1 MNGIDALSRLFSLL
15 SEPNRLRILFI
26 IGKEKKCV
34 TDVINETELSQPL
47 VSHHLRTLRES
58 GVLVAERK
66 AALVYYSLSDP
77 HLIDLLKTLSGI
89 KFKGDGGKRD
99 GWMFPPMRFMQV
111 WMKGGE

>member
-1 MNGIDALSRLFSLL
+1 MDRIEVLSRLFNLL

-34 TDVINETELSQPL
+34 SDIIGETQLSQPL

-77 HLIDLLKTLSGI
+77 RLIDLLQALSGI
-89 KFKGDGGKRD
+89 EVKGSRKQT
-99 GWMFPPMRFMQV
+99 GWTFPPMRFMQL

>member
-1 MNGIDALSRLFSLL
+1 MDRIEALSRLFSLL

-34 TDVINETELSQPL
+34 TDIINETELSQPL

-58 GVLVAERK
+58 GVLMAERK
-66 AALVYYSLSDP
+66 AALVYYSLTDP
-77 HLIDLLKTLSGI
+77 HLIDLLHTLSGI
-89 KFKGDGGKRD
+89 EIKEDAQQPD
-99 GWMFPPMRFMQV
+99 AWIFPPMRFMQS

>member
-1 MNGIDALSRLFSLL
+1 MELVEALSRLFSLL
-15 SEPNRLRILFI
+15 GEPNRLRILFI

-34 TDVINETELSQPL
+34 TDIIKETELSQPL

-77 HLIDLLKTLSGI
+77 HLIDLLHTLSGI
-89 KFKGDGGKRD
+89 EVKGGGKQTG
-99 GWMFPPMRFMQV
+99 GWMFPPMRFMQL
-111 WMKGGE
+111 WMKGGD